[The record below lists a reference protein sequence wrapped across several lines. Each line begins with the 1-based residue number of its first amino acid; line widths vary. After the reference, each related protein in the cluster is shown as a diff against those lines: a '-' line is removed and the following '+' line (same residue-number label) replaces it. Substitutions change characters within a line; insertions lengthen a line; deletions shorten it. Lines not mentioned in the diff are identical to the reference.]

1 MDSKLREAEDT
12 EVLSNVMSEERQGSS
27 LTGCAASVLRDSPN
41 GTAAYRW
48 VISPCRGLGV
58 A

>member
-12 EVLSNVMSEERQGSS
+12 EVLSNMMSEERQGSS
-27 LTGCAASVLRDSPN
+27 LTGCAASVLRDWPN
-41 GTAAYRW
+41 GNAAYRW
-48 VISPCRGLGV
+48 VISPRRGLGV